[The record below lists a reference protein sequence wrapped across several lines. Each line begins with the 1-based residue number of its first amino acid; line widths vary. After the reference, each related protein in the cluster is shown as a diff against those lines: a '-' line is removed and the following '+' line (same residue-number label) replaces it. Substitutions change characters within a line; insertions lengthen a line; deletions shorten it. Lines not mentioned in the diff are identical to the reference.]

1 MGGFTDACRALVWVC
16 VDDLTGAPADV
27 VDGVVSVGPDDALTC
42 TVTNDDVAQPL
53 PSPGVTTPSVTD
65 PASPAGPGAPGSG
78 SLPVTG
84 AAVAGLLASGTVL
97 GLTGWALVAATRRRR
112 AA

>member
-1 MGGFTDACRALVWVC
+1 M
-16 VDDLTGAPADV
+16 
-27 VDGVVSVGPDDALTC
+27 SVGPDDALTC